1 MNYTTITINDQKVG
15 LKFGMASFRYISEKL
30 KDGIT
35 FENGEINEIGIAHLV
50 YSGYYNNCL
59 VKGVLPE
66 MTFEALL
73 DYIEANI
80 MKNDFLQELKE
91 IIDIWGQSDM
101 IKQNVVLTEDPKEQ
115 SDVTKKKNSRGRK

>member
-15 LKFGMASFRYISEKL
+15 LKFGMASFRYLSDKF
-30 KDGIT
+30 KDGIS
-35 FENGEINEIGIAHLV
+35 FENGELNEIGVAHLV

-66 MTFEALL
+66 MKFENLV

-80 MKNDFLQELKE
+80 MKNEFLEELKTV
-91 IIDIWGQSDM
+91 INVWGESDM
-101 IKQNVVLTEDPKEQ
+101 IKSNVAAAEEVEDKA
-115 SDVTKKKNSRGRK
+115 KKKSSRGRK

>member
-15 LKFGMASFRYISEKL
+15 LKFGMASFRYVADKL
-30 KDGIT
+30 KNGIT
-35 FENGEINEIGIAHLV
+35 FENGEINEIGIAHLI

-66 MTFEALL
+66 ITFETLL

-80 MKNDFLQELKE
+80 MKQDFIDELKE
-91 IIDIWGQSDM
+91 IIKVWGESDM
-101 IKQNVVLTEDPKEQ
+101 IKKNFVASENTEE
-115 SDVTKKKNSRGRK
+115 STKKKSSRGRK

>member
-15 LKFGMASFRYISEKL
+15 LKFGMASFRYLSDKFI
-30 KDGIT
+30 DGIS
-35 FENGEINEIGIAHLV
+35 FNNGELNEIGVAHLV

-66 MTFEALL
+66 ITFENLV

-80 MKNDFLQELKE
+80 MKSEFLEELKS
-91 IIDIWGQSDM
+91 IISIWGESEM
-101 IKQNVVLTEDPKEQ
+101 IKSNIQVAEEVEDKA
-115 SDVTKKKNSRGRK
+115 KKKISRGRK

>member
-15 LKFGMASFRYISEKL
+15 LKFGMASFRYVADKL

-35 FENGEINEIGIAHLV
+35 FENGEINEIGIAHLI

-66 MTFEALL
+66 ITFETLL

-80 MKNDFLQELKE
+80 MKNNFLEELKE
-91 IIDIWGQSDM
+91 IIRIWSESDM
-101 IKQNVVLTEDPKEQ
+101 IKQNAVASEQHEQ
-115 SDVTKKKNSRGRK
+115 SSKKKSSRGRK

>member
-30 KDGIT
+30 KDGIA
-35 FENGEINEIGIAHLV
+35 FENGELNEIGIAHLI

-66 MTFEALL
+66 MTFENLL

-80 MKNDFLQELKE
+80 TKDHFLNELKE
-91 IIDIWGQSDM
+91 IIKVWGENDM
-101 IKQNVVLTEDPKEQ
+101 IKNSVKE
-115 SDVTKKKNSRGRK
+115 VEEPAKKKISRGRK

>member
-15 LKFGMASFRYISEKL
+15 LKFGMASFRYLSDKF
-30 KDGIT
+30 KDGIS
-35 FENGEINEIGIAHLV
+35 FENGELNEIGVAHLV

-66 MTFEALL
+66 LTFENLV

-80 MKNDFLQELKE
+80 MKNEFLEELKN
-91 IIDIWGQSDM
+91 IIKVWSESDM
-101 IKQNVVLTEDPKEQ
+101 IKTNIAATQ
-115 SDVTKKKNSRGRK
+115 DVEEKTKKKSSRGRK